1 MSSSRD
7 DEEEEH
13 FGLDSFPDY
22 MDFQGSVDEDYEDL
36 LRMSHYRRG
45 KGRSNHSKLRTAIGV
60 Q

>member
-1 MSSSRD
+1 MSSSHD
-7 DEEEEH
+7 DEEEEDN

-45 KGRSNHSKLRTAIGV
+45 STSDMHGMWL
-60 Q
+60 